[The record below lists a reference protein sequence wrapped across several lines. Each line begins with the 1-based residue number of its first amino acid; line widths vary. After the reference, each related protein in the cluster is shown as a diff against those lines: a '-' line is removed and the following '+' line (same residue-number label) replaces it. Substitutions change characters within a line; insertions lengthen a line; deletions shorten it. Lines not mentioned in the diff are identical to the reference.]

1 MIEAKNLPYN
11 LDDLSPIVSKETL
24 HFHYEKH
31 YKGYLNKLNE
41 LIKGTDFE
49 NLTLEKIILK
59 AASDTVFTAI
69 FNNSAQVYNHEF
81 YFASMTN
88 KEEEKKISPKLLTQI
103 EKDFTSVEKLKEEL
117 IQKGVAL
124 FGSGYVWLVKEEG
137 TLKVITTQNA
147 YTPLTRGGVKPLL
160 ALDVW
165 EHAYYL
171 DRQNLKVDYLTKVVE
186 NCLNFAFV
194 DKNLNG

>member
-49 NLTLEKIILK
+49 DLTLEKIILK

-88 KEEEKKISPKLLTQI
+88 K
-103 EKDFTSVEKLKEEL
+103 
-117 IQKGVAL
+117 
-124 FGSGYVWLVKEEG
+124 
-137 TLKVITTQNA
+137 
-147 YTPLTRGGVKPLL
+147 
-160 ALDVW
+160 
-165 EHAYYL
+165 
-171 DRQNLKVDYLTKVVE
+171 
-186 NCLNFAFV
+186 
-194 DKNLNG
+194 

>member
-1 MIEAKNLPYN
+1 M
-11 LDDLSPIVSKETL
+11 
-24 HFHYEKH
+24 
-31 YKGYLNKLNE
+31 
-41 LIKGTDFE
+41 
-49 NLTLEKIILK
+49 
-59 AASDTVFTAI
+59 
-69 FNNSAQVYNHEF
+69 
-81 YFASMTN
+81 
-88 KEEEKKISPKLLTQI
+88 
-103 EKDFTSVEKLKEEL
+103 
-117 IQKGVAL
+117 

-147 YTPLTRGGVKPLL
+147 YTPLTRGDVKPLL

-171 DRQNLKVDYLTKVVE
+171 DRQNLRVDYLTKVVE

>member
-88 KEEEKKISPKLLTQI
+88 KEAEKKISPKLLTQI

-147 YTPLTRGGVKPLL
+147 YTPLTRGGIKPLL

-171 DRQNLKVDYLTKVVE
+171 DRQNLRVDYLTKVVE